1 MILQKEDNNKHL
13 EMISK
18 DKTSIGFNTLF
29 LKGQKKKK
37 KVLKDFQGAR
47 GQLSR

>member
-1 MILQKEDNNKHL
+1 MILQREDNNKHL

-18 DKTSIGFNTLF
+18 DKTSIGSNILF
-29 LKGQKKKK
+29 LKGQREK
-37 KVLKDFQGAR
+37 KVLKDFPGAR

>member
-1 MILQKEDNNKHL
+1 MILQREDNNKHL

-18 DKTSIGFNTLF
+18 DKTSIGSNILF
-29 LKGQKKKK
+29 LKGQRGKK
-37 KVLKDFQGAR
+37 KVLKDFPGAR

>member
-13 EMISK
+13 ETISK

-29 LKGQKKKK
+29 LKGQKNK

>member
-1 MILQKEDNNKHL
+1 MILQIEDNNKHL

-18 DKTSIGFNTLF
+18 DKTSIGSNTLF
-29 LKGQKKKK
+29 LKGQRGG
-37 KVLKDFQGAR
+37 KVLKDFPGAQ